1 MPLATPS
8 KLELKNL
15 RNLADFT
22 DKKVVEI
29 GAGDGRLTWPLALV
43 AAQWINLDP
52 DHVVTR
58 AAARTLHKL
67 CAPGVNLPHPNVLL
81 AQGDGRALSFP
92 ADYFDIAFF
101 SWSLC

>member
-1 MPLATPS
+1 MPLAIPS

-15 RNLADFT
+15 RAVADFT

-29 GAGDGRLTWPLALV
+29 GAGNGRLTWPLALV

-52 DHVVTR
+52 NAGETR
-58 AAARTLHKL
+58 AAA
-67 CAPGVNLPHPNVLL
+67 
-81 AQGDGRALSFP
+81 QALSLTPNSSVHLARADGCALSLP
-92 ADYFDIAFF
+92 AAYFDIAFF